1 MSIKWGREVKFM
13 VEIIS
18 LFAVFLAIFLYGMT
32 IMRIGLY
39 NMSRDRIK
47 EIIMKLTSNTFMGLL
62 VGIIVTGI
70 IQSSSAVMVITIGLV
85 STGFLTF
92 RQSIG
97 IILGTNIGTTF
108 TTELITF
115 DLDHFVLPLL
125 IIGAIC
131 LFIRKQQIFSIGAL
145 LFGLGCLFV
154 AMNGFETLAE
164 PLAGIPVVQGFLEQA
179 NQSKLFGIGLGT
191 IFTAIIQSSTATSGI
206 VMGFLNEN
214 ILSLQAGIA
223 IVLGANIGTCVTA
236 YFASIGSG
244 KEAKLTAYAHIW
256 LNMLGVLLFYPF
268 IHQLGTISE
277 VLTTLRDV
285 QLAHAS
291 LLFNVICSLIA
302 LPLSGLLASFIM
314 KIHNPKR

>member
-1 MSIKWGREVKFM
+1 MVK
-13 VEIIS
+13 IIS

-32 IMRIGLY
+32 LMRIGLY
-39 NMSRDRIK
+39 NLSKDRIK
-47 EIIMKLTSNTFMGLL
+47 EIIMKLTSNTFMGLV
-62 VGIIVTGI
+62 VGTIVTGI

-85 STGFLTF
+85 STGYLTF

-97 IILGTNIGTTF
+97 IILGANIGTTV
-108 TTELITF
+108 TTEIITF
-115 DLDHFVLPLL
+115 DLDQIILPLL
-125 IIGAIC
+125 LIGAVL
-131 LFIRKQQIFSIGAL
+131 LFTRKQQLFSIGAL

-164 PLAGIPVVQGFLEQA
+164 PLANIQVVQNFLDYSNE
-179 NQSKLFGIGLGT
+179 SKLFGIGLGT

-206 VMGFLNEN
+206 VMSFLNEN

-223 IVLGANIGTCVTA
+223 IMLGANIGTCVTA
-236 YFASIGSG
+236 YLASIGSS

-256 LNMLGVLLFYPF
+256 LNLIGVLFFYPF
-268 IHQLGTISE
+268 IHQLSAISE
-277 VLTTLRDV
+277 ALTALRDV

-291 LLFNVICSLIA
+291 VLFNVICSLIA

-314 KIHNPKR
+314 KIHSPKTN